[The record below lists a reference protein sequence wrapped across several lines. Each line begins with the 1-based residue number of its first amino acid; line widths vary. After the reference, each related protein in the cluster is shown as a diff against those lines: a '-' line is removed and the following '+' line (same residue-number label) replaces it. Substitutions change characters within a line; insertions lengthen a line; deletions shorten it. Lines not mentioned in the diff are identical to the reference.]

1 MVASR
6 AGHAFLES
14 REKCGRRITEVF
26 EGAAQLVE
34 IGTALGVLR
43 PMTRQN
49 RLLLSAARLELVP
62 RDAGQIG
69 FVDEQLTLGDAH
81 REDLGDVIVG

>member
-6 AGHAFLES
+6 AGHAFLEG
-14 REKCGRRITEVF
+14 REKCGRRVTKVF
-26 EGAAQLVE
+26 EGVAQLVE

-43 PMTRQN
+43 PVTRQN

-69 FVDEQLTLGDAH
+69 LVDE
-81 REDLGDVIVG
+81 